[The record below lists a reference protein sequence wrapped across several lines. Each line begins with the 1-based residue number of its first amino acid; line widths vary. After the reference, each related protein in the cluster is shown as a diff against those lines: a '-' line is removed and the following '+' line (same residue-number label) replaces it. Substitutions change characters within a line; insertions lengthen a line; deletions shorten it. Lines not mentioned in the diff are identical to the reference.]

1 MRDMAHSIGVESGG
15 RDRSVRY
22 SDERVGTRK
31 RFFNM
36 GIRHPPTVPM
46 GVSAPRVLWCLAM
59 LVARL
64 PSASSCCVRPT
75 ASDTFE
81 MASRNLRR
89 MAKCA
94 SDETSAS
101 SFLKEADLIMGS
113 PEFQNATRASVSDV
127 SHLPVL
133 ASAPHT
139 LYQLQELHRRCRRE
153 RFWIRS
159 MTAKAKSFKE
169 SGMRRS

>member
-1 MRDMAHSIGVESGG
+1 MSSAH
-15 RDRSVRY
+15 
-22 SDERVGTRK
+22 
-31 RFFNM
+31 
-36 GIRHPPTVPM
+36 
-46 GVSAPRVLWCLAM
+46 VLWYLAM
-59 LVARL
+59 VVAGM
-64 PSASSCCVRPT
+64 PHTAPCCVRPT

-113 PEFQNATRASVSDV
+113 PEFQNATHASVSDV

-153 RFWIRS
+153 RLWIRS
-159 MTAKAKSFKE
+159 MTAKAKSYTT
-169 SGMRRS
+169 MRRS